1 MEQNPRRL
9 YFIDAM
15 RAWAILMMLQGHF
28 VDGLL
33 DPVFRDR
40 SNMVYLVWEY
50 FRGITAP
57 VFFTVSGFIFTYL
70 LIRVPQLGLD
80 NPRVNKGLKR
90 GLQLVFI
97 GYLLRSNLFGLLQ
110 GEIYASTYLVD
121 VLQCIGL
128 SIIGIIGMYLLTAGK
143 RKWMFP
149 ALLLGSTAVLF
160 ILEPA
165 YKQLS
170 YPLLPDALENYL
182 SKVNGS
188 VFTIIPWFG
197 YSAFGAFLA
206 VLFNRFKNARY
217 LYPAAIG
224 ASLLAG
230 AALSYSSPV
239 FLGLAQLSGIG
250 IFQDIFT
257 NNYLFIRLGN
267 VLVVFAIFML
277 LRNFLKNATLLKL
290 GQNTLAIY
298 VIHFVVL
305 YGSLTGL
312 GLYYYLHHSLTPAIA
327 IPGAI
332 AFMVLCSFAALRYD
346 SREAAIKVWIFDTI
360 RQARQLV
367 EPWLIYTQRLLRL
380 SAERLLR
387 VFGFV
392 KSR

>member
-1 MEQNPRRL
+1 MEQNTKRL

-40 SNMVYLVWEY
+40 SNIVYLVWEY

-128 SIIGIIGMYLLTAGK
+128 SIIGIIGMYLLTVNKG
-143 RKWMFP
+143 KWMFP
-149 ALLLGSTAVLF
+149 TLLLGSTVVLF
-160 ILEPA
+160 MLEPA
-165 YKQLS
+165 YKQWS
-170 YPLLPDALENYL
+170 YPFLPNAIENYF

-206 VLFNRFKNARY
+206 VAFNRFKDARY

-224 ASLLAG
+224 TSLLAG
-230 AALSYSSPV
+230 TALSYSSPV
-239 FLGLAQLSGIG
+239 FSGLAQLSGIG
-250 IFQDIFT
+250 IFVDVFT
-257 NNYLFIRLGN
+257 NNYLFMRLGN
-267 VLVVFAIFML
+267 VMVVFAIFMI
-277 LRNFLKNATLLKL
+277 LRNFLKNTTMLRL

-312 GLYYYLHHSLTPAIA
+312 GLYYYLHHSLSPAIA
-327 IPGAI
+327 VPGAI
-332 AFMVLCSFAALRYD
+332 AFMILCSYAALRYD
-346 SREAAIKVWIFDTI
+346 SREADIKEWIFNTI
-360 RQARQLV
+360 RQARLSA
-367 EPWLIYTQRLLRL
+367 EPWLNYSQRLLRL
-380 SAERLLR
+380 TTERLLR
-387 VFGFV
+387 IFGFV